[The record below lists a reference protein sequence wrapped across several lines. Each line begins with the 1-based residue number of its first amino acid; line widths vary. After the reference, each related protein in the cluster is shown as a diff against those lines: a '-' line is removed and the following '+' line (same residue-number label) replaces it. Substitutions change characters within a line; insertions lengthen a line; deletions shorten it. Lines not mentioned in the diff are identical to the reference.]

1 MAKILNSAFAGLKMA
16 QPLKITSAFRF
27 SALALTV
34 PGLRFHKYRNPSGVC
49 GSAPFSSSLT
59 AQFRIIFTALAAVCA
74 TLFSEISHA
83 QGAAPNDFILTASSG
98 VYQSSD
104 GRTKIILAYKDGAQG
119 FFVVHFNEGI
129 IPQEFNPETTPAKD
143 ATSVFIRFD
152 PTAERQY
159 SELVVGQHVYKVLGS
174 LNIWLTPNGS
184 VSVNIDNMNPY
195 LTVTTRSQNGKNDSL
210 VGFYGMTEVVKGVGN
225 LATILTANQLS
236 PEIAKLLIPYIVTK
250 QELTLNSKEV
260 KNKTVGLFVRQNHPC
275 NGENNNAILKLEQL
289 QAIQKAKTEVLQAQL
304 LERFL
309 RDNKAKPPMLGH
321 LILRAEPTGPMI
333 LLNIASKNISDVR
346 VIKNT
351 LSHRTICVVSPI
363 S

>member
-1 MAKILNSAFAGLKMA
+1 
-16 QPLKITSAFRF
+16 
-27 SALALTV
+27 
-34 PGLRFHKYRNPSGVC
+34 
-49 GSAPFSSSLT
+49 
-59 AQFRIIFTALAAVCA
+59 
-74 TLFSEISHA
+74 
-83 QGAAPNDFILTASSG
+83 
-98 VYQSSD
+98 
-104 GRTKIILAYKDGAQG
+104 
-119 FFVVHFNEGI
+119 
-129 IPQEFNPETTPAKD
+129 
-143 ATSVFIRFD
+143 
-152 PTAERQY
+152 
-159 SELVVGQHVYKVLGS
+159 
-174 LNIWLTPNGS
+174 
-184 VSVNIDNMNPY
+184 MNPY

-250 QELTLNSKEV
+250 QELTLNNKEV
-260 KNKTVGLFVRQNHPC
+260 KNKTVGLFVHQNHPC
-275 NGENNNAILKLEQL
+275 DGENNNAILKLEQL